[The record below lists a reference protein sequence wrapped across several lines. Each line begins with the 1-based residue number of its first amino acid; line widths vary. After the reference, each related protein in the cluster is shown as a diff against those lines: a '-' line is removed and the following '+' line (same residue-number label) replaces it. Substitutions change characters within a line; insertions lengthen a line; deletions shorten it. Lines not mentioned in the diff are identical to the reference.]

1 MHIGLIGGIGPAAT
15 DYYYRRLIAAAAA
28 REMPLDLTIA
38 HADAPTLLQN
48 QERGDAAAQV
58 EIFTRL
64 THRLQAAGAGTV
76 AVTSIAGH
84 FCIDAFKAASPLP
97 VVDLLR
103 ETDLALQRAGIG
115 RAGVLGTRIA
125 METRLYGAVRAA
137 EVVPPA
143 GRDLTDVHDAYV
155 TMAMAGA
162 ATEAQRDVFLAA
174 SRRLIA
180 EQNVEAIMLGGT
192 DLALV
197 FDGGDTGFAV
207 IDCAQIHIDA
217 LAEIATA

>member
-48 QERGDAAAQV
+48 QERGDVAAQV
-58 EIFTRL
+58 AIFRRL

-97 VVDLLR
+97 VADLLR
-103 ETDLALQRAGIG
+103 ETDLALQRAGIA

-143 GRDLTDVHDAYV
+143 GRDLTDVHEAYV
-155 TMAMAGA
+155 AMAMAGA
-162 ATEAQRDVFLAA
+162 ATEAQRDIFLAA

-217 LAEIATA
+217 LAELAAA

>member
-15 DYYYRRLIAAAAA
+15 DYYYRRLIAALAA
-28 REMPLDLTIA
+28 RGAPLDLTIA
-38 HADAPTLLQN
+38 HADAPTLLRN
-48 QERGDAAAQV
+48 QEKSDVGAQV
-58 EIFTRL
+58 DIFRRL

-76 AVTSIAGH
+76 AITSIAGH

-103 ETDLALQRAGIG
+103 ETDLALQRAGIA

-125 METRLYGAVRAA
+125 METGLYGAISTA
-137 EVVPPA
+137 EIVPPA

-155 TMAMAGA
+155 AMAMAGA
-162 ATEAQRDVFLAA
+162 ATEAQRNTFFDA
-174 SRRLIA
+174 SRRLISD
-180 EQNVEAIMLGGT
+180 QGVDAIMLGGT

-197 FDGGDTGFAV
+197 FDSRDTDFAI
-207 IDCAQIHIDA
+207 IDCAGIHIDA
-217 LAEIATA
+217 LADAAAN

>member
-15 DYYYRRLIAAAAA
+15 DYYYRRLIAAAAGRGTA
-28 REMPLDLTIA
+28 LDLTIA

-48 QERGDAAAQV
+48 QERGDATAQV
-58 EIFTRL
+58 EIFTCL

-103 ETDLALQRAGIG
+103 ETDLALQRAGIA

-125 METRLYGAVRAA
+125 METRLDGAISAA

-143 GRDLTDVHDAYV
+143 GQDLTDVHDAYV
-155 TMAMAGA
+155 TMAMSGT
-162 ATEAQRDVFLAA
+162 ATEAQRDVFLDA

-180 EQNVEAIMLGGT
+180 EHGVDAIMLGGT

-197 FDGGDTGFAV
+197 FDGRDTGFAV

-217 LAEIATA
+217 LAELAAS